1 MKLTRYSLKTEAIW
15 ILIFSLTPLV
25 LGLLFFLIVRLFR

>member
-1 MKLTRYSLKTEAIW
+1 MKLIKYSIKNEAVW
-15 ILIFSLTPLV
+15 ILIFSLVPIV